1 MKAAYIYLCQA
12 SVAIKPSYCNLQ
24 ASQTRNL
31 LQATSPYTVG
41 TTAGVNPPYPSL
53 TLPQVY
59 ALIRAANANITNS
72 AGLGVK
78 QLVSVSKQGVAGN
91 GLCEAGEMPSTDGNY
106 TGGPM
111 PLLHFLNMLMTKFIP
126 MTPPA
131 CGPCQFDHPG

>member
-1 MKAAYIYLCQA
+1 MHSLINACATSFNSVHAAKLVNYGWRNNVISLYKCA
-12 SVAIKPSYCNLQ
+12 VTMQ

-41 TTAGVNPPYPSL
+41 TTAGVNPPYQSL

-59 ALIRAANANITNS
+59 ALIRAANANTTNS

-106 TGGPM
+106 TGAPM
-111 PLLHFLNMLMTKFIP
+111 PLLHLTCL
-126 MTPPA
+126 
-131 CGPCQFDHPG
+131 

>member
-1 MKAAYIYLCQA
+1 MDCCRA
-12 SVAIKPSYCNLQ
+12 SVLTAQTHYNLQ
-24 ASQTRNL
+24 VSQTRNL

-41 TTAGVNPPYPSL
+41 TTAGVTPPYPSL

-59 ALIRAANANITNS
+59 DLVRAAYSNTTNT
-72 AGLGVK
+72 AGLGLK

-111 PLLHFLNMLMTKFIP
+111 PLLYFLIMLLCISTLSP
-126 MTPPA
+126 CVSMTPSVMSDWPLV
-131 CGPCQFDHPG
+131 